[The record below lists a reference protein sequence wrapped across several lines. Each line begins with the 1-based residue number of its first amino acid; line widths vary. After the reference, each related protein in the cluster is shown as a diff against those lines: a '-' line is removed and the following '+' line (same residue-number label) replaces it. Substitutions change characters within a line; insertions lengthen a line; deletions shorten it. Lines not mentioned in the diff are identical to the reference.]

1 MEEMLDHIKELKLTV
16 INELKETRD
25 VVSKM
30 KEKIDTM
37 KMEKEGIVR
46 YLVIFLAQPHKHT
59 HIYIYNLSFC
69 LVPLP

>member
-59 HIYIYNLSFC
+59 HIYI
-69 LVPLP
+69 